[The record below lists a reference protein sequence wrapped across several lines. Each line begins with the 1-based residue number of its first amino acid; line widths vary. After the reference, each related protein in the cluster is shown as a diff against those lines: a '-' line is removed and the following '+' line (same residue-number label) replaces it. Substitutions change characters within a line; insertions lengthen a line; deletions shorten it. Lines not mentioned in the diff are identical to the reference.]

1 MHAKTLG
8 LPENNN
14 DSVDRWLAQ
23 SPGLQI
29 FINILLTAEK
39 FNKTDFA
46 TSQYTSKRHT
56 ESTHA

>member
-1 MHAKTLG
+1 MHAKTLA

-29 FINILLTAEK
+29 LITILLTAEK
-39 FNKTDFA
+39 FNKRDFA
-46 TSQYTSKRHT
+46 TP
-56 ESTHA
+56 

>member
-1 MHAKTLG
+1 MHAKTFA

-29 FINILLTAEK
+29 LINILLTAEK
-39 FNKTDFA
+39 FNKRDFA
-46 TSQYTSKRHT
+46 TP
-56 ESTHA
+56 